1 MNANTDTADATFN
14 DIDQYALHGRI
25 VELDNSDDVLIPFS
39 PVWNELAAREV
50 QLDQLVRSGNVESA
64 LFRGCREVPRIMRL
78 AESTASTTQMLLAM
92 AAKCARQDL
101 LAGSAAGHWSAWAWA
116 AHGLDHVG
124 RAELDAQPVQ
134 WPDGRHSACAHG
146 RRQLVAGAA
155 VPTFCRAIGQWP
167 PGSEP
172 PLATPDRSDRS
183 PTGFHAYHH
192 PTARH

>member
-101 LAGSAAGHWSAWAWA
+101 LAGSAAGHAEASWNLGLMHERGIFVDASTLSAAEWFGLA
-116 AHGLDHVG
+116 AYQFFVTGDMRQAGEALKELARLAPTHPYLTMLRSKVE
-124 RAELDAQPVQ
+124 RAED
-134 WPDGRHSACAHG
+134 DGGVSA
-146 RRQLVAGAA
+146 AG
-155 VPTFCRAIGQWP
+155 
-167 PGSEP
+167 
-172 PLATPDRSDRS
+172 
-183 PTGFHAYHH
+183 
-192 PTARH
+192 TA